1 MATVSDKLLQALSFV
16 ESTHRDTCTGDQGK
30 AIGRYQI
37 HESYWKDATSYDK
50 TIGGTYA
57 KCQGNGAYSAQVVRA
72 YMKRYL
78 PAGAS
83 DEAIALTH
91 NLGPS
96 GKNQVGKGHAY
107 WTKVK
112 KALDEGS

>member
-37 HESYWKDATSYDK
+37 HEPYWKDATSYDK
-50 TIGGTYA
+50 TIGGQYSD
-57 KCQGNGAYSAQVVRA
+57 CQGNGEYSAKVVRA

-78 PAGAS
+78 SAGAT
-83 DEAIALTH
+83 DEEIALTH

-96 GKNQVGKGHAY
+96 GKKKAGTSHAY
-107 WTKVK
+107 WKKVK